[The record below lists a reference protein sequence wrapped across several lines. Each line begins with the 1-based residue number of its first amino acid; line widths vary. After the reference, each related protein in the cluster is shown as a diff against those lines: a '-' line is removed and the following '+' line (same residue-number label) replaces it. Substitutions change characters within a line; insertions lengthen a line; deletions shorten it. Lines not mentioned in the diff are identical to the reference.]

1 MSSTPTPSRITTI
14 ADARRH
20 AHEKVP
26 RGRFLPSKSDTL
38 NLLEYEFQIFA
49 ILRLIM
55 NLLILEKCN

>member
-1 MSSTPTPSRITTI
+1 M
-14 ADARRH
+14 AAAGGGRRPAAH

-26 RGRFLPSKSDTL
+26 RGRFLPSKSVTL